1 LHAHK
6 HDQVTDSSTVSN
18 SFPLSLSTVSN
29 SVDVQIVSDASYED
43 LMSAAEV
50 FIGMQ
55 QQGSSDNTALVVQL
69 LSAALE
75 LKPFD
80 LQVSL

>member
-1 LHAHK
+1 
-6 HDQVTDSSTVSN
+6 
-18 SFPLSLSTVSN
+18 
-29 SVDVQIVSDASYED
+29 VQIVSDASYED

-55 QQGSSDNTALVVQL
+55 QQGSSDNTTLVVQL

-80 LQVSL
+80 LQV

>member
-6 HDQVTDSSTVSN
+6 HDQVTDSSTVSD
-18 SFPLSLSTVSN
+18 SASVQVVSG
-29 SVDVQIVSDASYED
+29 ASYED

-50 FIGMQ
+50 FIGMH
-55 QQGSSDNTALVVQL
+55 QQGSSDNTALIVQL

-80 LQVSL
+80 LQVLLLHKDKAI